1 MLGEKTFMNRIQPL
15 TVDEAPQ
22 AARSLMKMLADDRG
36 RVRGS
41 AGIQAYCPPVL
52 AASRALAAA
61 PAESEVLP
69 DELISLVCLRV
80 AQIVTYPL

>member
-1 MLGEKTFMNRIQPL
+1 MTRIRAL
-15 TVDEAPQ
+15 TLDEAPA
-22 AARSLMKMLADDRG
+22 AARPLLKPLADDRG
-36 RVRGS
+36 HAPGS

-61 PAESEVLP
+61 PGKSGVLP

-80 AQIVTYPL
+80 AQLVTCPL